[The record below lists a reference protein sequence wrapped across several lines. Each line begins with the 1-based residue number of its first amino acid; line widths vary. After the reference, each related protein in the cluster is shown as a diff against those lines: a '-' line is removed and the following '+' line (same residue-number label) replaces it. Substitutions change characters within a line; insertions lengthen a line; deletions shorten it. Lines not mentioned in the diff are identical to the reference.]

1 MLEEVAYFSSVY
13 FVEEHN
19 VNASMMWYNV
29 VKNLLVVTYPFFD
42 QGAQLLI
49 VARDNI
55 PHKPFVVRQPLPR
68 WHRTCH
74 LGVLPLPPLAIVM
87 ASPCDLCGQE
97 ASDKPTA

>member
-49 VARDNI
+49 VA
-55 PHKPFVVRQPLPR
+55 
-68 WHRTCH
+68 
-74 LGVLPLPPLAIVM
+74 
-87 ASPCDLCGQE
+87 
-97 ASDKPTA
+97 